1 MKTIWGA
8 ILFALLLLTASA
20 LAADLDTPKVGAAVC
35 APEEENGSVV
45 LHEAPDGRSETLMR
59 YFQGAPLQV
68 LDLADGWAHVRMG
81 MTGESLEGYIRQERL
96 KYGAEA
102 MREVQQYAEMPA
114 FDEDTP
120 VYEAC
125 DEQSGVIDTL
135 AAPGAVKIMGYNG
148 QWVAVWG
155 ENGFIP
161 MTWTI
166 RPQRWTSSWMVLPL
180 AGEITRDDAMRKLR
194 EWVPQKRE
202 EWNISEVYTDARVLD
217 EEMRWDCSGL
227 VYEPLTGETFY
238 HVYMNDPLLMD
249 GRKWSMDTLMVE
261 MSAKGEVME
270 VYNTL
275 PQTGVAVC
283 APVEESDT
291 VTLYAE
297 PDDVVRWYT
306 AEAGEQAVYAAPD
319 ESAKV
324 LRQTLPSGIVEVNG
338 IGTDDWVQLSW
349 YDNEPVTGFT
359 WLGEDAELGKPMRA
373 EVYHVD
379 PLDDE
384 LSFEEAE
391 KKAREYAW
399 QYGKKHGKGWK
410 RSKKAVDGAACE
422 MQLMYVEQ
430 TRQADYRIWF
440 YQAGNEEDGIAVEM
454 TPQGE
459 LIAADEGFG

>member
-8 ILFALLLLTASA
+8 VLLAMMMLATAA

-180 AGEITRDDAMRKLR
+180 AGELTRDEAVRNGAPKAGRMEHFRGLHGCAGAGRGHALALQWFGLR
-194 EWVPQKRE
+194 
-202 EWNISEVYTDARVLD
+202 AA
-217 EEMRWDCSGL
+217 
-227 VYEPLTGETFY
+227 
-238 HVYMNDPLLMD
+238 D
-249 GRKWSMDTLMVE
+249 GRNVLSR
-261 MSAKGEVME
+261 
-270 VYNTL
+270 
-275 PQTGVAVC
+275 
-283 APVEESDT
+283 
-291 VTLYAE
+291 LYE
-297 PDDVVRWYT
+297 
-306 AEAGEQAVYAAPD
+306 
-319 ESAKV
+319 
-324 LRQTLPSGIVEVNG
+324 
-338 IGTDDWVQLSW
+338 
-349 YDNEPVTGFT
+349 
-359 WLGEDAELGKPMRA
+359 
-373 EVYHVD
+373 
-379 PLDDE
+379 
-384 LSFEEAE
+384 
-391 KKAREYAW
+391 
-399 QYGKKHGKGWK
+399 
-410 RSKKAVDGAACE
+410 
-422 MQLMYVEQ
+422 
-430 TRQADYRIWF
+430 
-440 YQAGNEEDGIAVEM
+440 
-454 TPQGE
+454 
-459 LIAADEGFG
+459 

>member
-8 ILFALLLLTASA
+8 VLLAMMMLATAA
-20 LAADLDTPKVGAAVC
+20 LAADLDTPRIGAAVC

-102 MREVQQYAEMPA
+102 MRGVQQYAEMPA

-180 AGEITRDDAMRKLR
+180 AGELTRDEAVRNCAKWCPKSGKNGTFPRSTRMRGCWMRKCAG
-194 EWVPQKRE
+194 
-202 EWNISEVYTDARVLD
+202 IA
-217 EEMRWDCSGL
+217 
-227 VYEPLTGETFY
+227 
-238 HVYMNDPLLMD
+238 
-249 GRKWSMDTLMVE
+249 
-261 MSAKGEVME
+261 
-270 VYNTL
+270 
-275 PQTGVAVC
+275 AVC
-283 APVEESDT
+283 
-291 VTLYAE
+291 
-297 PDDVVRWYT
+297 
-306 AEAGEQAVYAAPD
+306 
-319 ESAKV
+319 
-324 LRQTLPSGIVEVNG
+324 
-338 IGTDDWVQLSW
+338 
-349 YDNEPVTGFT
+349 FT
-359 WLGEDAELGKPMRA
+359 SR
-373 EVYHVD
+373 
-379 PLDDE
+379 
-384 LSFEEAE
+384 
-391 KKAREYAW
+391 
-399 QYGKKHGKGWK
+399 
-410 RSKKAVDGAACE
+410 
-422 MQLMYVEQ
+422 
-430 TRQADYRIWF
+430 
-440 YQAGNEEDGIAVEM
+440 
-454 TPQGE
+454 
-459 LIAADEGFG
+459 